1 MMKLQHTRPDGEVD
15 TYHLKPG
22 RKYHLGRG
30 SMCEV
35 RILDLKLSRKHCV
48 IEHGLRGWQIEDLAS
63 TNGCRLDGQQII
75 GSAPLKVGI
84 VITMGQSTLN
94 VASLVET
101 DEGNDDSAV
110 TNALPDAAAVAAKR
124 ETDSA
129 FARHATPGPAQRT
142 PLPDSWTEPDKTPAE
157 HKTPSETRRS
167 DPAFGRHVTPE
178 PAQRTPLPD
187 SWSDPA
193 KASEKTTPAM
203 RTPSPAP
210 IQEEMPA
217 EESGT
222 HAKRPTVELDASDW
236 HPEPAD
242 AHVHSGP
249 LPAIAV
255 TPRPVA
261 PAIADEAAHAPR
273 DEVATPPVASEPPR
287 PRGPTP
293 IKPVTIRVGLDPVP
307 AANAAE
313 AGVASIALTPAG
325 GTPIVADDARTFS
338 ITVLGRRLGPLTRAE
353 ARDLK
358 ARELKGTLS
367 EADLEPFP
375 KL

>member
-1 MMKLQHTRPDGEVD
+1 MTMMMKLQHTRPDGEVD

-75 GSAPLKVGI
+75 GSAPLKVGL

-101 DEGNDDSAV
+101 EEGSDESGS
-110 TNALPDAAAVAAKR
+110 TIALPDSAAVASKR
-124 ETDSA
+124 DTDSTLK
-129 FARHATPGPAQRT
+129 RHLTPDPAQRT
-142 PLPDSWTEPDKTPAE
+142 PLPDTWTEP
-157 HKTPSETRRS
+157 
-167 DPAFGRHVTPE
+167 
-178 PAQRTPLPD
+178 
-187 SWSDPA
+187 A
-193 KASEKTTPAM
+193 KAGSEKMTPAM

-210 IQEEMPA
+210 LQEEMPA
-217 EESGT
+217 EESGE
-222 HAKRPTVELDASDW
+222 HARRPTVELDASDW

-249 LPAIAV
+249 LPVIAV
-255 TPRPVA
+255 TPRPIA
-261 PAIADEAAHAPR
+261 PAILSEAAAHAPR
-273 DEVATPPVASEPPR
+273 AEAAAPPVASEPPR

-293 IKPVTIRVGLDPVP
+293 IKPVTIRVGANPVP
-307 AANAAE
+307 AANAAA
-313 AGVASIALTPAG
+313 AGVAAIALTPADG
-325 GTPIVADDARTFS
+325 SPIIADDARTFS